1 MRSLKQHLTYA
12 NVIATLALF
21 LALGGAS
28 YAAIKLPANS
38 VGSKQIK
45 DGAVT
50 SADIKNHSIRSG
62 DFKGGLPSGP
72 RGPRG
77 PQGDKGAAAA
87 KYWAH
92 ISGGTNPTVLHSS
105 GGIDVSRPTG
115 TTAQVSFPDDVSA
128 CATVLTIDNG
138 AGGRDIRKTSN
149 SSGKTVVV
157 STWIWTNVTTG
168 TIESTTDGFDIA
180 VFC

>member
-1 MRSLKQHLTYA
+1 MHRHLTYA
-12 NVIATLALF
+12 NVMATIGVF

-50 SADIKNHSIRSG
+50 SADVKNHALKAG

-87 KYWAH
+87 KYWAQ
-92 ISGGTNPTVLHSS
+92 IAGGNTPTVTSSS
-105 GGIDVSRPTG
+105 GGVTAAIETNLAREVTFPANVSKCAIELTQVGGPALVTFRVISRPTG
-115 TTAQVSFPDDVSA
+115 STVSVWSSQS
-128 CATVLTIDNG
+128 NG
-138 AGGRDIRKTSN
+138 AGG
-149 SSGKTVVV
+149 
-157 STWIWTNVTTG
+157 VTTLV
-168 TIESTTDGFDIA
+168 TSFDIA

>member
-1 MRSLKQHLTYA
+1 MQRHLTYA
-12 NVIATLALF
+12 NVMATIGVF

-45 DGAVT
+45 DGAVS
-50 SADIKNHSIRSG
+50 SADIKNHSIKSG

-77 PQGDKGAAAA
+77 PQGNKGAAAA
-87 KYWAH
+87 KYWAQ
-92 ISGGTNPTVLHSS
+92 IIGGNNPSVANSS
-105 GGIDVSRPTG
+105 GGVTASITAANLARNVTFPDNISKCAIQLTQIAGQPLRSIRVISRPTG
-115 TTAQVSFPDDVSA
+115 STVGVWTSAPD
-128 CATVLTIDNG
+128 G
-138 AGGRDIRKTSN
+138 AGG
-149 SSGKTVVV
+149 
-157 STWIWTNVTTG
+157 VTT
-168 TIESTTDGFDIA
+168 TVDSFDIA

>member
-1 MRSLKQHLTYA
+1 MKPHLTYA
-12 NVIATLALF
+12 NVMATIGVF
-21 LALGGAS
+21 LALGGVS

-45 DGAVT
+45 DGAVS
-50 SADIKNHSIRSG
+50 SADVKNHALKAG

-77 PQGDKGAAAA
+77 PQGQKGPAAA
-87 KYWAH
+87 KFWAH
-92 ISGGTNPTVLHSS
+92 ISSGANPTVPNSS
-105 GGIDVSRPTG
+105 GGVTVTRTAG
-115 TTAQVSFPDDVSA
+115 GQAQVSFPEDVSG
-128 CATVLTIDNG
+128 CATELTIVSG
-138 AGGRDIRKTSN
+138 ASGRDIRKSTTSA
-149 SSGKTVVV
+149 GKTVVV

-168 TIESTTDGFDIA
+168 AVETTTDAFDIA

>member
-1 MRSLKQHLTYA
+1 MRRHLTYA
-12 NVIATLALF
+12 NVMATIGVF

-45 DGAVT
+45 DGGVT
-50 SADIKNHSIRSG
+50 SADVKNHALKAG

-77 PQGDKGAAAA
+77 PQGDKGAAAV
-87 KYWAH
+87 KYWAQ
-92 ISGGTNPTVLHSS
+92 IGGGASPTVTSSS
-105 GGIDVSRPTG
+105 GGIAVSLGAGSTRDVTFPANISKCSIQLTQVSGPALVTFRVVSRPTG
-115 TTAQVSFPDDVSA
+115 ATASVWASQSDGMGGVTTLTTA
-128 CATVLTIDNG
+128 
-138 AGGRDIRKTSN
+138 
-149 SSGKTVVV
+149 
-157 STWIWTNVTTG
+157 
-168 TIESTTDGFDIA
+168 FDIA